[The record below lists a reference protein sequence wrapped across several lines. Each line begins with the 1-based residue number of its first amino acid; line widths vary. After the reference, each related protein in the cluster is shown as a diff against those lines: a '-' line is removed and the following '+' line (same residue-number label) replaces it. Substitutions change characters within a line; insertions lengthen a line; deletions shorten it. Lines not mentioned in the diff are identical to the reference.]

1 MLNYQMASFFENCN
15 PCRSTALEQ
24 LSLIIPK
31 LGRRYTNNRNFD
43 RGAGNHTIV
52 TMLSPWIRHRLLLEE
67 EVVFATLRAHRFQ
80 DAEKFIQEIFWRTY
94 WKGWLE
100 LHPKVWSD
108 FKATRD
114 RDLYIWGKDES
125 LRRALSGMTGI
136 RCFDHWLMEL
146 RQTHYLHNHARMW
159 FASIWVFTL
168 GLPWTI
174 GADLFMQLL
183 LDGDPASNTLS
194 WRWISGLQTKG
205 KTYLARA
212 DNIEKYTEGRF
223 KPDNQLA
230 LEATSIEETG
240 LPNLKPL
247 EIPMLPK
254 EGKPSILLLHDDD
267 LSPENAP
274 LPHQDIVGIALMN
287 GSERRSPN
295 GVAQNVYGFVDA
307 GLKDA
312 VQRLRDKLVLP
323 LCEAEVGPVVQLA
336 HQTGAQRII
345 CSYAPIGPIRD
356 AINDFEIQLGV
367 TEKPNG
373 LVIET
378 GIRDWDSFCWP
389 HAKKGFF
396 NFKKNIP
403 VILSNLVVP

>member
-24 LSLIIPK
+24 LALITPK
-31 LGRRYTNNRNFD
+31 LGRLYTDDRNFD
-43 RGAGNHTIV
+43 RGIGNHTGV

-67 EVVFATLRAHRFQ
+67 EVVSSALRAHSFL

-100 LHPKVWSD
+100 LHPKVWID
-108 FKATRD
+108 FKTTRD
-114 RDLYIWGKDES
+114 RDLYIWEKDERLS
-125 LRRALSGMTGI
+125 RALAGVTGI
-136 RCFDHWLMEL
+136 KCFDHWLMEL

-230 LEATSIEETG
+230 LEAKPIEETE
-240 LPNLKPL
+240 LPNLKTL
-247 EIPMLPK
+247 EIPMQP
-254 EGKPSILLLHDDD
+254 EAGKPSILLLHDDD
-267 LSPENAP
+267 LSPENTS

-295 GVAQNVYGFVDA
+295 GVAQNVYDFVEA

-312 VQRLRDKLVLP
+312 TQRLSNSYVLP
-323 LCEAEVGPVVQLA
+323 LCEAKVEPILQLA
-336 HQTGAQRII
+336 HKTGAQRII
-345 CSYAPIGPIRD
+345 CSHAPTGPIRD
-356 AINDFEIQLGV
+356 AIDDFEIQLGM
-367 TEKPNG
+367 TEKPNR
-373 LVIET
+373 LVLET
-378 GIRDWDSFCWP
+378 GMRAWDSFCWP
-389 HAKKGFF
+389 HARKGFF

-403 VILSNLVVP
+403 VILSNLIVL